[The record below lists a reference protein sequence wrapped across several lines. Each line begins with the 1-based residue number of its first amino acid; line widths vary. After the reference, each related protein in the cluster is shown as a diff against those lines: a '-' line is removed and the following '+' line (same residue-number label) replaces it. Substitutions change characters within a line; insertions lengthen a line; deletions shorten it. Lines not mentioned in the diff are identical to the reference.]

1 LNAQVDKRRD
11 ELNVIIGRTV
21 LIDAF
26 EKTVPEDIAA
36 ILERPDIK
44 PLIKD
49 DILLRV

>member
-1 LNAQVDKRRD
+1 
-11 ELNVIIGRTV
+11 

-26 EKTVPEDIAA
+26 EKSTPEEISA

-49 DILLRV
+49 DILIRVQEKFTEKLSNIFKEAV